1 MRSRLKRVR
10 RYLRGIIALTVGSVA
25 LLGALTVFKDKF
37 GYWVLG
43 ILAGTSFVVLFAV
56 FVIPERLWVRFTG
69 TDTLASDIGVLHTEG
84 ALLRHELPWV
94 PDHTPEGF
102 AEWAA
107 RTDDWFTRVQSRL
120 EGSQWLGTLLSPVS
134 AFRTATSGYETASR
148 YRNGLDDKL
157 ERLSQI
163 IIAIGGRS

>member
-1 MRSRLKRVR
+1 MRSRLNRVR
-10 RYLRGIIALTVGSVA
+10 QYIRGIIALTVGSVA
-25 LLGALTVFKDKF
+25 LLGALTIFIDKL
-37 GYWVLG
+37 GYWVVG
-43 ILAGTSFVVLFAV
+43 ILGGTAFVFLFAV
-56 FVIPERLWVRFTG
+56 LVTPERAWVRLMG
-69 TDTLASDIGVLHTEG
+69 SDTFAADLGVLHAEG

-94 PDHTPEGF
+94 PDAAPEGF

-107 RTDDWFTRVQSRL
+107 RTDDWFKRVQARL
-120 EGSQWLGTLLSPVS
+120 EGSQWLGTLLSPVTG
-134 AFRTATSGYETASR
+134 FRTSVSGYGQASN